1 MHLLTISAIMASALI
16 SPSCAQVQ
24 NTTSACPSGYST
36 AGNFSCAYVTTVPAS
51 LYIGGIVPSNSSTI
65 VTVVYTNSRPATLA
79 TLETTLGLTLPFFYT
94 SPTTSMPVPT
104 NIQVITGT
112 LTCPSGYGTLNGLA
126 CIATE
131 AVATL
136 PGSSSTMATTA
147 TPAVTVAPGSGGVVT
162 SVAVVSQISDGQV
175 QATSAPAV
183 APYKGA
189 ASSGKMQ
196 AGGIMGLV
204 GAVAIGLGLVL

>member
-1 MHLLTISAIMASALI
+1 
-16 SPSCAQVQ
+16 
-24 NTTSACPSGYST
+24 
-36 AGNFSCAYVTTVPAS
+36 
-51 LYIGGIVPSNSSTI
+51 
-65 VTVVYTNSRPATLA
+65 
-79 TLETTLGLTLPFFYT
+79 
-94 SPTTSMPVPT
+94 
-104 NIQVITGT
+104 
-112 LTCPSGYGTLNGLA
+112 
-126 CIATE
+126 
-131 AVATL
+131 
-136 PGSSSTMATTA
+136 MATTA